1 MQVGQFGVQLSG
13 GQKQRIAIARA
24 LIRDPKILLLDEAT
38 SALDAESERIV
49 QDALDQVSHG
59 RTTIVIAHRLSTI
72 QKADQILVLQSGR
85 VVESGSHEELLQ
97 RNNEGIY
104 RKMVQLQQSCME
116 NEASSSLYHSTRETN
131 LQQIVGA
138 KTPMTPINQI
148 SVRRSSPIWHSSP
161 VYSISMSS
169 PYSVDVDSSDYSY
182 CEGLKNTSS
191 SSQSPL
197 QWRLWRLNA
206 PEWKQAL
213 LGCMGAIGTG
223 VTQPIYSYCLGTITS
238 VYFLKDSEAIKSNIR
253 FYCFI
258 FLGITVLSCISNLV
272 QHYSFAI
279 MGENLTKRVREK
291 MLEKIMTFEIGWFDQ
306 DENTSA
312 AICARLAVEGNLVRS
327 LVAERTSL
335 LVQVVVTATFAFVLG
350 LVVTWRVAI
359 VAIAMQPLIIG
370 SFYSRKVLMRSISEK
385 ARKSQCEGSQL
396 ASEAITNHRTI
407 AAFSSQDRIL
417 SLFEASMESP
427 KKENVKQSWISG
439 FGLFSSLFLT
449 TATTALTL
457 WYGGRLINQG
467 LVTSKQLFQAFFIL
481 MSTGKNIADV
491 GSMSSDIAK
500 GANAIGSIF
509 GILDRETEIDPQQ
522 LEGLKVK
529 ETICGEVELK
539 NVFFAYP
546 ARPDQLIFKGLNLK
560 IEAGTTVALVGQSGS
575 GKSTAIGLIERFYDP
590 QKGVVLIDG
599 IDIKS
604 YNLRSLRSHI
614 ALVSQEPTLFA
625 GSIRNNILF
634 GQDERSENEIRKAAK
649 LANAHEF
656 IR

>member
-1 MQVGQFGVQLSG
+1 MQVGQFGMQLSG

-49 QDALDQVSHG
+49 QEALDKASRG

-72 QKADQILVLQSGR
+72 QKSDKILVLQSGR
-85 VVESGSHEELLQ
+85 VVESGCHEELIQ
-97 RNNEGIY
+97 RNSGGIF
-104 RKMVQLQQSCME
+104 RKMVQMQQSCME
-116 NEASSSLYHSTRETN
+116 NEASSSLYHSARETN
-131 LQQIVGA
+131 LQQVMRA
-138 KTPMTPINQI
+138 KTLMTPINQI
-148 SVRRSSPIWHSSP
+148 SVRRSIPSYQSTP

-169 PYSVDVDSSDYSY
+169 PYLVDVDSSDYSY
-182 CEGLKNTSS
+182 CEGLKNTSH
-191 SSQSPL
+191 SSQSPS
-197 QWRLWRLNA
+197 QWRLWRFSA
-206 PEWKQAL
+206 PEWKQAV
-213 LGCMGAIGTG
+213 LGCMGAVGTG
-223 VTQPIYSYCLGTITS
+223 VTQPIYSYCLGTLAS
-238 VYFLKDSEAIKSNIR
+238 VYFLKDNDAIKSNIR

-258 FLGITVLSCISNLV
+258 FLGITILSCIANLV

-291 MLEKIMTFEIGWFDQ
+291 MLEKVMNFEIGWFDQ

-312 AICARLAVEGNLVRS
+312 AICARLAVDGNLVRS
-327 LVAERTSL
+327 LIAERTSL
-335 LVQVVVTATFAFVLG
+335 LVQVFVTATFAFVLG
-350 LVVTWRVAI
+350 LLVTWRVAI
-359 VAIAMQPLIIG
+359 VVIAMQPLVIG

-385 ARKSQCEGSQL
+385 AKKAQSEGSQL

-407 AAFSSQDRIL
+407 AAFSSQVRIL
-417 SLFEASMESP
+417 SLFEDSMKAP
-427 KKENVKQSWISG
+427 KHENVKQSWISG

-449 TATTALTL
+449 SGTTALTL

-467 LVTSKQLFQAFFIL
+467 LVTPKQLFQAFFIL

-491 GSMSSDIAK
+491 GSMTSDIAK
-500 GANAIGSIF
+500 GANAIASIF
-509 GILDRETEIDPQQ
+509 AILDRETEIDPQQ
-522 LEGLKVK
+522 LEGIKVK
-529 ETICGEVELK
+529 DRIHGEIEFK

-546 ARPDQLIFKGLNLK
+546 ARPDQFIFKGLNLRIK
-560 IEAGTTVALVGQSGS
+560 AGTTVALVGQSGS

-590 QKGVVLIDG
+590 ERGAVLIDG
-599 IDIKS
+599 NNIKS

-625 GSIRNNILF
+625 GTIRENILF
-634 GQDERSENEIRKAAK
+634 GQDDLAENEIRKAAK

>member
-1 MQVGQFGVQLSG
+1 
-13 GQKQRIAIARA
+13 
-24 LIRDPKILLLDEAT
+24 
-38 SALDAESERIV
+38 
-49 QDALDQVSHG
+49 
-59 RTTIVIAHRLSTI
+59 
-72 QKADQILVLQSGR
+72 
-85 VVESGSHEELLQ
+85 
-97 RNNEGIY
+97 
-104 RKMVQLQQSCME
+104 
-116 NEASSSLYHSTRETN
+116 
-131 LQQIVGA
+131 
-138 KTPMTPINQI
+138 
-148 SVRRSSPIWHSSP
+148 
-161 VYSISMSS
+161 
-169 PYSVDVDSSDYSY
+169 
-182 CEGLKNTSS
+182 
-191 SSQSPL
+191 
-197 QWRLWRLNA
+197 
-206 PEWKQAL
+206 
-213 LGCMGAIGTG
+213 
-223 VTQPIYSYCLGTITS
+223 
-238 VYFLKDSEAIKSNIR
+238 
-253 FYCFI
+253 
-258 FLGITVLSCISNLV
+258 
-272 QHYSFAI
+272 
-279 MGENLTKRVREK
+279 
-291 MLEKIMTFEIGWFDQ
+291 MTFEIGWFDQ

-327 LVAERTSL
+327 LIAERTSL

-385 ARKSQCEGSQL
+385 ARKSQGEGSQL

-649 LANAHEF
+649 LAKAHEF